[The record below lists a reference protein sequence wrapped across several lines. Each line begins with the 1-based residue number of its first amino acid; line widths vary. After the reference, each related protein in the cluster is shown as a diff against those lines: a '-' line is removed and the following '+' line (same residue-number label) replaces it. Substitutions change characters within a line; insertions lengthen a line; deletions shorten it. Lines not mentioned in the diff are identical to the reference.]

1 MKHRE
6 ATYLSLLEVGS
17 GASVCTCLNT
27 FREHGSI
34 FSYERDLTTA
44 FTCLLCIN
52 HMILKEWFDSPRYL
66 AQFLRFLVFRSIASS
81 NSWICHLQKF
91 CVGEAPRSYVPAP
104 AGGWKWGKC
113 LQMSKHFPEAWE
125 HI

>member
-1 MKHRE
+1 M
-6 ATYLSLLEVGS
+6 
-17 GASVCTCLNT
+17 
-27 FREHGSI
+27 
-34 FSYERDLTTA
+34 FSYERDLTTVTTA

-66 AQFLRFLVFRSIASS
+66 AHFWGFWFSDRLLHSS

-104 AGGWKWGKC
+104 VGGSDTLRARVCGIVDSV
-113 LQMSKHFPEAWE
+113 LGGSFHLVQ
-125 HI
+125 